1 MKNKNK
7 KREKRRY
14 AYAICLRKPF
24 FTFHFS
30 LFILLLLTGCHGV
43 KQAAVT
49 EIPGQPDTTEAPAAT
64 PTRVY
69 TVVNFTGEVAGV
81 SVNGQLRMAQDSVMW
96 LSVYKF
102 IELARGLATPDSLWL
117 RASVMGIDEGI
128 DYRDL
133 RQRIHR
139 NITFDDLQAIALA
152 DDAEERIAE
161 LARQMG
167 FDATVRIT
175 RRERVQSLTFPYS
188 KPKQ

>member
-1 MKNKNK
+1 ML
-7 KREKRRY
+7 
-14 AYAICLRKPF
+14 AA
-24 FTFHFS
+24 
-30 LFILLLLTGCHGV
+30 LLMVGCHGV
-43 KQAAVT
+43 KQAAAPEKPDNT
-49 EIPGQPDTTEAPAAT
+49 DTTEIQAPPAPRRA
-64 PTRVY
+64 Y

-102 IELARGLATPDSLWL
+102 IEVARGLATPDSLWL

>member
-1 MKNKNK
+1 
-7 KREKRRY
+7 
-14 AYAICLRKPF
+14 
-24 FTFHFS
+24 
-30 LFILLLLTGCHGV
+30 
-43 KQAAVT
+43 
-49 EIPGQPDTTEAPAAT
+49 
-64 PTRVY
+64 
-69 TVVNFTGEVAGV
+69 
-81 SVNGQLRMAQDSVMW
+81 
-96 LSVYKF
+96 
-102 IELARGLATPDSLWL
+102 
-117 RASVMGIDEGI
+117 MGIDEGI